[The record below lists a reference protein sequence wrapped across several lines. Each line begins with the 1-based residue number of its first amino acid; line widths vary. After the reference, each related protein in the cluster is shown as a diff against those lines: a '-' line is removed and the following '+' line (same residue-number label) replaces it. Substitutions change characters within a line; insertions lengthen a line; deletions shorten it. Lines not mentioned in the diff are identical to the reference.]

1 MSDRN
6 IILKTAYVSLFVQ
19 LFIGILGI
27 HGILIPLEEEDYIL
41 KEIII
46 METIVQFIE
55 LTFYIWLTIKL
66 SKMSFDVT
74 YTRYF
79 DWSISTPIMLLSTIF
94 LFEYINAKQNNEIA
108 RISNIINEDGNTI
121 IKILISNVIMLLSG
135 FLAEIKYIP
144 RTPAFFIGTIAFVYT
159 FYTIKKEFV
168 NEHIF
173 NNYIFYFMAF
183 FWGLYGVAFLFDYG
197 IKNVS
202 YNFLDIFSK
211 NFFEL
216 FTYIIIL
223 KTANYI

>member
-1 MSDRN
+1 MSDKN
-6 IILKTAYVSLFVQ
+6 IILKTAYISLFVQ

-159 FYTIKKEFV
+159 FYTIKKKLIKLQV
-168 NEHIF
+168 NKKDIYYLNF
-173 NNYIFYFMAF
+173 
-183 FWGLYGVAFLFDYG
+183 G
-197 IKNVS
+197 S
-202 YNFLDIFSK
+202 YV
-211 NFFEL
+211 
-216 FTYIIIL
+216 
-223 KTANYI
+223 